1 MRKHFVICERYETI
15 VVPFP
20 FSDIP
25 ILKRRPAVVLSG
37 AAFNDANQ
45 STVVAMIT
53 TAKATSWPS
62 DVVLKD
68 LLCANLPQPCLVRWR
83 LATIPNALIL
93 RKLGALAVIDRLAC
107 EREFANILI

>member
-1 MRKHFVICERYETI
+1 
-15 VVPFP
+15 
-20 FSDIP
+20 
-25 ILKRRPAVVLSG
+25 
-37 AAFNDANQ
+37 
-45 STVVAMIT
+45 MIT

-68 LLCANLPQPCLVRWR
+68 LLSANLPQPCLVRWR

>member
-1 MRKHFVICERYETI
+1 MICDRYETI

-25 ILKRRPAVVLSG
+25 VLKRRPAVVLSG
-37 AAFNDANQ
+37 KKFNDDNSA
-45 STVVAMIT
+45 TVVAMIT

-62 DVVLKD
+62 DIILKD
-68 LLCANLPQPCLVRWR
+68 LASANLPQPCLVRWR

-93 RKLGALAVIDRLAC
+93 RKLGVISAIDRLAC
-107 EREFANILI
+107 EREFANILL

>member
-1 MRKHFVICERYETI
+1 MICERYETV

-25 ILKRRPAVVLSG
+25 VLKRRPAVVISG
-37 AAFNDANQ
+37 PSFNQRNE
-45 STVVAMIT
+45 SSVVAMIT
-53 TAKATSWPS
+53 TAKASAWPS
-62 DVVLKD
+62 DVSLTD
-68 LLCANLPQPCLVRWR
+68 LSSANLPKACVVRWR

-93 RKLGALAVIDRLAC
+93 RRLGTLGPMDRLAC

>member
-1 MRKHFVICERYETI
+1 VICERYETI

-25 ILKRRPAVVLSG
+25 VLKRRPAVVLSG
-37 AAFNDANQ
+37 RKFNDTNE

-62 DVVLKD
+62 DVVLTD
-68 LLCANLPQPCLVRWR
+68 LSSAHLPQPCLVRWR

-93 RKLGALAVIDRLAC
+93 RRLGALAAIDRLAC